1 MSASSSSIHAVVAD
15 DFDAVNQLIIRE
27 CASQVPLV
35 EKIAHHIIDSGGKRL
50 RPLLVLLVS
59 RALNCQGERHLL
71 LAALIEFMHTSTL
84 LHDDVVDESSLRR
97 GKPTANSQWSNQS
110 CVLVGDFLYSRS
122 FEMMV
127 RIGSM
132 EIMEILA
139 KVTCVLAEGEVM
151 QLTNVRNPK
160 ISEEQYMQ
168 VIHAKTAKLFEGAT
182 QAAALLSGASPEQ
195 QLAMRDYGKN
205 LGMAFQ
211 LVDDLLDYEGDA
223 ATMGKNVGDDLAEG
237 KPTLPLIY
245 AMQKG
250 TGEEAKLIR
259 QAIRKGGLDQLD
271 PVLDIVNKTGAL
283 DYTRSQAAACSE
295 AAKHSLEVLP
305 ASEFKE
311 TLYLLT
317 DLALGRKS

>member
-59 RALNCQGERHLL
+59 RALSCQGEKHLL

-245 AMQKG
+245 AMQQG
-250 TGEEAKLIR
+250 TDEEAKLIR
-259 QAIRKGGLDQLD
+259 RAIRKGGLDQLD
-271 PVLDIVNKTGAL
+271 QVLDIVNKTGAL
-283 DYTRSQAAACSE
+283 DYTRDQAAACSE
-295 AAKHSLEVLP
+295 AAKHCLEVLP